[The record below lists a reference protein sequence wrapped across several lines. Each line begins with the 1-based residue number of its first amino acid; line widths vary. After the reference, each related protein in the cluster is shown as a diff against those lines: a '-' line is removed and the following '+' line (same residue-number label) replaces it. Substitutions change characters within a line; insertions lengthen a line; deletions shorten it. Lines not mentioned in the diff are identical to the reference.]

1 MDRGLYNVDKNL
13 SRFDGVLRGAGE
25 FCIRKTEASNKSRIP
40 MKIKNVYTTPA
51 SQVLEVKPQEMLCWS
66 GGGETYLFEI
76 LTGAPDGTRHNY
88 DGAAEDTWY

>member
-1 MDRGLYNVDKNL
+1 
-13 SRFDGVLRGAGE
+13 
-25 FCIRKTEASNKSRIP
+25 

-76 LTGAPDGTRHNY
+76 LGAPDGTRHNY